1 MLGSL
6 QNTLSAVRAHTRG
19 LLVSA
24 NNLANQ
30 QTDDFE
36 PSSTV
41 YLSGAAGS
49 VQASVASSGS
59 HEVDIPTEMVNM
71 ASSRRAI
78 EANLAVIR
86 TSDKTLGVL
95 LDIVG

>member
-1 MLGSL
+1 V
-6 QNTLSAVRAHTRG
+6 A
-19 LLVSA
+19 
-24 NNLANQ
+24 
-30 QTDDFE
+30 
-36 PSSTV
+36 P
-41 YLSGAAGS
+41 SGAT
-49 VQASVASSGS
+49 
-59 HEVDIPTEMVNM
+59 ETDIPTEFVNM

>member
-1 MLGSL
+1 VLGSL

-24 NNLANQ
+24 NNLANV

-41 YLSGAAGS
+41 YLSDASGS
-49 VQASVASSGS
+49 VQASVTPSGS
-59 HEVDIPTEMVNM
+59 REVDIPTEMVNM

>member
-6 QNTLSAVRAHTRG
+6 QNAASAVRAHTRG

-24 NNLANQ
+24 HNLANL

-41 YLSGAAGS
+41 YLSNASGS
-49 VQASVASSGS
+49 VQASVAPSGA
-59 HEVDIPTEMVNM
+59 EQPDIPTEMVNM

-86 TSDKTLGVL
+86 ASDKTLGVL